1 MNLDPNF
8 YTHLNE
14 KSRKEDME
22 TGDAENFVSEERVDQ
37 MYTDEMEATDLF
49 DLHEGEEEELDDFLA
64 TNPGNI
70 FEEDTNAEMLYKM
83 NEHLSHIIIPITEF
97 VNNEEMMKHII

>member
-1 MNLDPNF
+1 
-8 YTHLNE
+8 
-14 KSRKEDME
+14 
-22 TGDAENFVSEERVDQ
+22 

-49 DLHEGEEEELDDFLA
+49 DIHEGEEEELDDFLA

-97 VNNEEMMKHII
+97 VNNEEMMKHIISDHENLPQIVRSFENLPKAIEDEVKFVQTIDY